1 MNESKYLEKKQT
13 DNQKTF
19 YQLKEKY
26 EKVVGIREQ
35 RKEDVQKI

>member
-1 MNESKYLEKKQT
+1 MNESKYFQKKRK

-35 RKEDVQKI
+35 RKEEVQKI